1 MTPPPTF
8 SESSTVQAWLV
19 ERLAALGWTHVP
31 GKNLPRQKTDVLV
44 EEWLVEALER
54 LNPEIAE
61 EPASVDEVLP
71 LIRMGVMAAATDGLL
86 SANESMTTLLRGQR
100 TVKYVGTEDYVPLRF
115 IDFPTDPAI
124 DPVSRQNTYVVAD
137 EVTYGPAGKERRFD
151 VVLYVNGIPLVV
163 IETKTPVKSSVSW
176 LNGAK
181 DLASVYVPEC
191 PTFFATNLFMAAT
204 EGRAFHYGSIGQPAV
219 DWQMWGSLD
228 DPYDLDGFERVARS
242 VDLLLTPGQV
252 LSLLRDYVLYE
263 QPEGSGAPRK
273 LLPRYPQVEGVEGI
287 HGKVLAGRPGGLIE
301 HYQGTGKTLLMA
313 FASLRLLN
321 DERVGA
327 PTLLVVLDR
336 LDLIEQVQRQFLT
349 AGLPRVSVADSK
361 ADLRQVLRNDQRGIV
376 LTTIFRFEREDKNQP
391 PQPLNGRS
399 NIIVLVDEAH
409 RTQEGSLAGDMRAA
423 LPNARFFGLTG
434 TPVVDTDRNTY
445 TLFGDPAD
453 EPNGWVMSRYTVER
467 SIADGATVPI
477 HVETRLVDSHLDKER
492 LDETFKEMADEEELT
507 DEQREF
513 LSGRAAQVKT
523 ILLNPD
529 RITAVCTDIVDHY
542 IAKVAPLGMKA
553 MVVAYDRELV
563 VAYEAEINRI
573 LAERGHGDW
582 DVQVVMSVGT
592 GKEEPQAWA
601 KYALT
606 RDAEARVKK
615 RFNDASDPMRF
626 VVVTAKFLTGF
637 DAPILFVQYLDKPLR
652 KHTLFQAITRP
663 NRRYTNR
670 QTGQEKHYGLVVDY
684 VGLGAQIAEA
694 LRGADP
700 SGGGRRPVETDELAA
715 EFESRLDAIL
725 SPRFDG
731 IDRADTGFVAL
742 QAAMQRLPQG
752 EARDKFA
759 REFTGVQTIWE
770 FLSPEP
776 VLAQHKHDY
785 QWLAK
790 VYEAIKPTG
799 VSSELLWARLGAKTL
814 DLVHG
819 HIDDVSV
826 TGTGLEEVIV
836 DPGSI
841 QALRDLVEAGII
853 DPPDP
858 DVDRHEA
865 ITLGEVLDTID
876 ARIKRRFDATKATI
890 YKSLAEK
897 IDRLRA
903 LAIQRAEDN
912 VELLKRALEAA
923 KLAVQADRL
932 DEEGR
937 LDDAER
943 LLDPNI
949 GALTQIFEEYKPVG
963 TAVIVE
969 DVVRDID
976 AIVKEVR
983 FSGWSETQDGDKTVR
998 KEVRS
1003 VLRRYGLP
1011 LTGPLFDN
1019 AYGYVSE
1026 NY

>member
-19 ERLAALGWTHVP
+19 ERLVSLGWTHVQ
-31 GKNLPRQKTDVLV
+31 GRDLPRQKTDVLV
-44 EEWLVEALER
+44 EDWLVEAMTR

-71 LIRMGVMAAATDGLL
+71 LIRMNVMSAATDGLL
-86 SANESMTTLLRGQR
+86 AANESMTTMLRGQR
-100 TVKYVGTEDYVPLRF
+100 AVKYIGTEDYTPLRL
-115 IDFPTDPAI
+115 IDLSIDPATDPI
-124 DPVSRQNTYVVAD
+124 SRENTYVVAD
-137 EVTYGPAGKERRFD
+137 EVTFGPPGRERRFD

-163 IETKTPVKSSVSW
+163 IETKTPVKASVSW

-181 DLASVYVPEC
+181 DLASVYVPQH
-191 PTFFATNLFMAAT
+191 PTFFATNLLMAAT
-204 EGRAFHYGSIGQPAV
+204 EGRAFHYGAIGQPAV
-219 DWQMWGSLD
+219 DWQMWGSLE

-242 VDLLLTPGQV
+242 VDLLLRPGMV
-252 LSLLRDYVLYE
+252 LSLLRDYVLFE

-287 HGKVLAGRPGGLIE
+287 HAKVLSGRPGGLIE
-301 HYQGTGKTLLMA
+301 HSQGTGKSLLMGFGA
-313 FASLRLLN
+313 LRLLN
-321 DERVGA
+321 DDRVGA
-327 PTLLVVLDR
+327 PTVLVVLDR

-349 AGLPRVSVADSK
+349 AGLPRVSVAESK
-361 ADLRQVLRNDQRGIV
+361 AELRDALRGDQRGIV
-376 LTTIFRFEREDKNQP
+376 LTTIFRFERENKHTAPMALNQRD
-391 PQPLNGRS
+391 NV
-399 NIIVLVDEAH
+399 IVFVDEAH

-445 TLFGDPAD
+445 TLFGDPED
-453 EPNGWVMSRYTVER
+453 EANGWVMSRYTVER

-492 LDETFKEMADEEELT
+492 LDEAFREMADEESLT
-507 DEQREF
+507 EEQREF
-513 LSGRAAQVKT
+513 LTGRAAQVKT

-529 RITAVCTDIVDHY
+529 RIAAVCADIVDHY

-563 VAYEAEINRI
+563 VAYEAEISRL
-573 LAERGHGDW
+573 LADRGHADW
-582 DVQVVMSVGT
+582 AVQVVMSVGSS
-592 GKEEPQAWA
+592 KDEPQEWA
-601 KYALT
+601 KYDLP

-615 RFNDASDPMRF
+615 RFNDADDPMRF

-670 QTGQEKHYGLVVDY
+670 QTGQEKRYGLVVDY

-694 LRGADP
+694 LRGSDP
-700 SGGGRRPVETDELAA
+700 AAGGRRAVDVDELAA
-715 EFESRLDAIL
+715 EFTARLDATL
-725 SPRFDG
+725 TPRFEG
-731 IDRADTGFVAL
+731 IDRSDTAFPAL
-742 QAAMQRLPQG
+742 QAAMQRLPVG
-752 EARDKFA
+752 DARDAFA
-759 REFTGVQTIWE
+759 REFTGLQTIWE
-770 FLSPEP
+770 FIHPDP

-790 VYEAIKPTG
+790 VYEAVKPTG
-799 VSSELLWARLGAKTL
+799 VSNELLWARLGAKTL

-819 HIDDVSV
+819 HIDNVNV

-841 QALRDLVEAGII
+841 QALRDLVDAGVI

-858 DVDRHEA
+858 GDDPNV
-865 ITLGEVLDTID
+865 ITLGEVIETID
-876 ARIKRRFDATKATI
+876 ARIRRRFDTTGGAI
-890 YKSLAEK
+890 YKSLADQ

-912 VELLKRALEAA
+912 IELLKRALEVA
-923 KLAVQADRL
+923 KLMVKADRL

-937 LDDAER
+937 LDEAER

-949 GALTQIFEEYKPVG
+949 GALTQIFEEYKPEG
-963 TAVIVE
+963 TAVIIE

-976 AIVKEVR
+976 AIVKQVGGPTWR
-983 FSGWSETQDGDKTVR
+983 STQDGDRTVR
-998 KEVRS
+998 KEIRT
-1003 VLRRYGLP
+1003 VLKRYALP

-1019 AYGYVSE
+1019 AYGYVAE